1 MTHSI
6 SALFR
11 AVLVPAAFALPLAA
25 CSTGAPATTAAAP
38 TSVAASTP
46 SPSETPSA
54 PATSASP
61 SPSPTPTS
69 TVKTYTMTE
78 VKQHAKASSCWSA
91 IDRKVYDLTDW
102 VNHHPGGRARIL
114 SLCGKDGTAS
124 FHGEHGKEAEPN
136 KTLRGFLLGPLA

>member
-1 MTHSI
+1 MTLSS

-25 CSTGAPATTAAAP
+25 CSTGAPSTTAAAP
-38 TSVAASTP
+38 TSVVASSQP
-46 SPSETPSA
+46 PSETPSA
-54 PATSASP
+54 PATSASK

-69 TVKTYTMTE
+69 TAKTYTRAE

-91 IDRKVYDLTDW
+91 IDGNVYDLTDW
-102 VNHHPGGRARIL
+102 IGSHPGGRARIL
-114 SLCGKDGTAS
+114 NLCGKDGTAD

-136 KTLRGFLLGPLA
+136 RTLKGFRIGSLA